1 MRVILQDFARWRLPY
16 KNFKE
21 RGYLAR
27 SCKSEVIVITY
38 AFQSKFFENMFFDL
52 NGVFHQL
59 LQFYCLNFDFLL
71 FYQSLMNTV
80 N

>member
-1 MRVILQDFARWRLPY
+1 MRVILQRFCKMEVTLQNLQRARV
-16 KNFKE
+16 
-21 RGYLAR
+21 

-52 NGVFHQL
+52 NGVFHLL

-71 FYQSLMNTV
+71 FLSKFDEYS
-80 N
+80 